1 MKRRLSIVIHLVVF
15 WHVLLF
21 WGIAEAVGGQAQGGV
36 IPVQLSEN
44 EVAEVDA
51 MVLPPPPD
59 WVGDFSGMRERQ
71 MIRLLVPYSKT
82 FFYLDQGQQK
92 GLNYEFGKQLETWLN
107 KHHPLPQSKRGW
119 HVLFIPV
126 RRDQLLPYLQAGKG
140 DLAAGGLTVTE
151 DRLQQVDFLLPIAKG
166 VKEVVVTAAGVKG
179 LKSIE
184 DLAGREVTVRRTSS
198 YYEHLVDLNV
208 RLKKRGLQ
216 PIRIIEADEWLE
228 SEDILAMVDA
238 GLAKMTVVDQ
248 YLANIWRPLYK
259 KMVIHGNVAIH
270 GDGQLAWACR
280 QHSPELRA
288 VMDEFMRQHR
298 VGTTFGNIQVARY
311 VKDSDRVL
319 NPTSVKEMRK
329 FLNLVQYF
337 RRYGGSYDF
346 DYLMLMAQGYQE
358 SRLNQKARSAR
369 GAVGVM
375 QLLPSTAADPAVGI
389 PHIDKSAERN
399 IEAGAK
405 YMRLLAETYLDDP
418 RITPLNRTL
427 MTFAAYNAGP
437 GNLQKFRRLA
447 EKSGH
452 DPNVWFQNVE
462 YAAAR
467 IIGQETVRYVS
478 NIYKYYLAY
487 SAVEKHRQ
495 AKRRIAMR

>member
-1 MKRRLSIVIHLVVF
+1 ML
-15 WHVLLF
+15 WQVLLF
-21 WGIAEAVGGQAQGGV
+21 GGIAEAAEGQAQGGLV
-36 IPVQLSEN
+36 PVGLSES
-44 EVAEVDA
+44 EEREVDA
-51 MVLPPPPD
+51 MVLHPPPD

-107 KHHPLPQSKRGW
+107 KHHPLPRSKRGW
-119 HVLFIPV
+119 QVLFIPV

-179 LKSIE
+179 PNSIE
-184 DLAGREVTVRRTSS
+184 DLAGREITVRRSSS

-259 KMVIHGNVAIH
+259 KMVIHGNVAIR

-280 QHSPELRA
+280 QKSPELRA

-329 FLNLVQYF
+329 FLKLVQYF

-389 PHIDKSAERN
+389 PHIDRSAERN

-405 YMRLLAETYLDDP
+405 YMRVLAETYLDDP

-467 IIGQETVRYVS
+467 IIGQETVRYVI

-495 AKRRIAMR
+495 AKQRIAMH